1 MGKFGTREMLFI
13 DNKMLIYIC
22 ETKADSIQMSII
34 ALVLSIASEL
44 VWPLDGMK
52 FVRAHMT
59 LQQWK
64 ILQWGKRWIML
75 GWLDFNVNI

>member
-44 VWPLDGMK
+44 V
-52 FVRAHMT
+52 
-59 LQQWK
+59 
-64 ILQWGKRWIML
+64 
-75 GWLDFNVNI
+75 

>member
-44 VWPLDGMK
+44 VWPLDTSAMEDSSVEK
-52 FVRAHMT
+52 KVNNVRVT
-59 LQQWK
+59 S
-64 ILQWGKRWIML
+64 
-75 GWLDFNVNI
+75 F